1 MCSSNKLVYELQS
14 IFSLLRNWTGVK
26 FKTKQNKKKKT
37 LDLEVFAELHYLW
50 EQNQLN
56 MYMLLGLN
64 TT

>member
-26 FKTKQNKKKKT
+26 FKTKTKKKT